1 MSGQE
6 CLRSVCKRTA
16 HRVETIE
23 EKEEQA
29 KKGLPSRHVRREKIT
44 CHQDTEGEKHN
55 RQKWKK
61 QSFFFFFWMKLLKL
75 VRNESVQCKLHY
87 QSLENG
93 SQNTESQE
101 QHQKGQNK
109 NTMVKGTQG
118 KVRCDVL
125 KEEEL
130 RHMK

>member
-1 MSGQE
+1 MKV
-6 CLRSVCKRTA
+6 L
-16 HRVETIE
+16 
-23 EKEEQA
+23 
-29 KKGLPSRHVRREKIT
+29 KI
-44 CHQDTEGEKHN
+44 
-55 RQKWKK
+55 
-61 QSFFFFFWMKLLKL
+61 

-93 SQNTESQE
+93 SWITESQE

-109 NTMVKGTQG
+109 DIMVKGTQG